1 MTPDMLRA
9 QFDHQQAAYRLHPYP
24 SLAERRFRLHQLKR
38 LILENQDALTD
49 ALNQDFG
56 CRSKGETLNAEV
68 LPSILGINHTLRHL
82 KGWMKARRH
91 LVPLLFQPAHS
102 KVLPQPLGVAGII
115 VPWNYALYLAVGPMT
130 AALAAGNHCMVKVS
144 EFTPAFGALFERLID
159 ETFDD
164 GVITVVNGDVEI
176 ARAFSA
182 LPFDHLLFTG
192 STEVGKAVMA
202 AAAQNLTPV
211 TLELGGKS
219 PAVIDSSIPIEVA
232 AERLAFGKCLNAG
245 QTCIAPDYILCPPD
259 RIDAFIKAFHRSV
272 SKMYGNVIDNSEY
285 SSIVNDRQRQRL
297 DTWLQ
302 QAEDDG
308 AHLHWGDQPAGLDAG
323 SGKMPPVLLTSVS
336 LDSEV
341 MQQELFGP
349 ILPIIPCETDLEAQR
364 FINSR
369 PRPLALYLFGY
380 DRKWQAKFEHSTHS
394 GALVINEALFHATLD
409 NIPFGGVGASGMG
422 HYHGKAGFDT
432 FSKLKPVVGKQKLN
446 SLKLVY
452 PPYDGWVQRQLRRF
466 FLK

>member
-1 MTPDMLRA
+1 MTPDKLRA

-24 SLAERRFRLHQLKR
+24 SLAERRFRLQRLKQ
-38 LILENQDALTD
+38 LILENQDALAD

-56 CRSKGETLNAEV
+56 CRSKGETRNAEV

-164 GVITVVNGDVEI
+164 GVITVVNGDVDV

-219 PAVIDSSIPIEVA
+219 PAVI
-232 AERLAFGKCLNAG
+232 
-245 QTCIAPDYILCPPD
+245 
-259 RIDAFIKAFHRSV
+259 
-272 SKMYGNVIDNSEY
+272 
-285 SSIVNDRQRQRL
+285 
-297 DTWLQ
+297 
-302 QAEDDG
+302 
-308 AHLHWGDQPAGLDAG
+308 
-323 SGKMPPVLLTSVS
+323 
-336 LDSEV
+336 
-341 MQQELFGP
+341 
-349 ILPIIPCETDLEAQR
+349 
-364 FINSR
+364 
-369 PRPLALYLFGY
+369 
-380 DRKWQAKFEHSTHS
+380 
-394 GALVINEALFHATLD
+394 
-409 NIPFGGVGASGMG
+409 
-422 HYHGKAGFDT
+422 
-432 FSKLKPVVGKQKLN
+432 
-446 SLKLVY
+446 
-452 PPYDGWVQRQLRRF
+452 
-466 FLK
+466 